1 MNFYCDI
8 TLLPD
13 AEANLGFLWE
23 KVYTQVHLALV
34 EQQVSG
40 VSNVAISIPGYG
52 DKPFPLGNKLRL
64 MANTER
70 DLEKLELSKWLNR
83 LQDYCHTTSIKKVPS
98 TDVFVN
104 FNRKQFKTNFD
115 RLARR
120 RAKRHKESLEQ
131 ALTHYNNKE
140 AQKTKLPFIQVKS
153 LSNNTR
159 FPLFIDKINETQKIE
174 GEFNCYGLSKTAT
187 VPWF

>member
-34 EQQVSG
+34 EQQDAG
-40 VSNVAISIPGYG
+40 VSKVAISLPGYG
-52 DKPFPLGNKLRL
+52 NKPFPLGNKLRL
-64 MANTER
+64 LANTEG
-70 DLEKLELSKWLNR
+70 DLEKLQLSKWLNR
-83 LQDYCHTTSIKKVPS
+83 LQDYCHFTSVKPVPA
-98 TDVFVN
+98 TEEFVN
-104 FNRKQFKTNFD
+104 FSRRQLKTNLE

-120 RAKRHKESLEQ
+120 RAKRHKESFEQ
-131 ALTHYNNKE
+131 ALEHYKGKGE
-140 AQKTKLPFIQVKS
+140 QYIKLPFIQVKS
-153 LSNNTR
+153 LSSNTR
-159 FPLFIDKINETQKIE
+159 FPLFIDKISETQKIE
-174 GEFNCYGLSKTAT
+174 GEFNCYGLSKIAT